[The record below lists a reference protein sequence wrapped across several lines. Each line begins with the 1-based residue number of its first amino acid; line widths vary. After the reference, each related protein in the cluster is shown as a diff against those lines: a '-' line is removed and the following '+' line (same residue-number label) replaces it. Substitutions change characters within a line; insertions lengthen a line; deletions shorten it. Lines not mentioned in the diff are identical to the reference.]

1 MGFFSPGKSKNRYV
15 GMWYKNISV
24 RTVVWVANREA
35 PLRSRN
41 GMLKVIEPGIL
52 VLLNDTNNVV
62 WSTNT
67 SRSVQNP
74 VAELLDS
81 GNLVVKQ
88 SGHGVSDGNFLWQS
102 FDHPTNTLLPGMKLG
117 WNFVTGREVYLSSWK
132 NEDDP
137 TPGDYSY
144 HCDPSGYPQNILK
157 KGSNV
162 IYRSGVWNSLRFG
175 GARNSR
181 DSTFYR
187 YGIFSSKTE
196 VYFGYNLT
204 SSVIATFILSQNGVA
219 QLLTWGD
226 GEQGWVPYLVI
237 PGDNCDTY
245 KLCGSYGSCN
255 NNDFPVLCGCL
266 DKFVPNN
273 SKDWNKADW
282 SGGCVR
288 RTELNCLQGDVFLKY
303 SQIKLPDTRN
313 CWSNVTMTLEECK
326 NICSK
331 NCSCMAYSNAD
342 IHNGGSGCLLWFK
355 DLLDIRQVP
364 KGGLDIYVKV
374 AASESGL
381 LADDKLEKSNGKLGK
396 SPTCILASSVGVIF
410 VILSL
415 LIYNRI
421 RKKDLELKTKGK
433 LEQSGNYKMDFNRGN
448 CAEEFEIPLFDL
460 STIAKATNN
469 FSIDRKIGEGG
480 FGPVYKGILEG
491 QEIAVKR
498 LSRTST
504 QGENEF
510 KNEVIILLNFSIGI
524 CIARG
529 VMYLHQDSQ
538 LRIIHRDLK
547 ANNILL
553 DKDMNPKISD
563 FGLAKIC
570 EEDDIGAQTNR
581 VIGTYGYL
589 SPEYALHG
597 LYSVKSDVFSF
608 GILVLEIAWKIYK
621 EGRSM
626 ELLDERLSDSC
637 SRSEVVRSICVGLL
651 CVQQCPEDRP
661 SMSSVVVMLNN
672 EGVLP
677 QAKQPDTI
685 SNDSPIKDGH
695 TIVSAGG
702 NFELGFFS
710 PGNSKNRYIGIW
722 YNNLPKGRE
731 VVWVANRVNPL
742 NDTSGILTV
751 SSKGIVLLNG
761 NQDVIWSS
769 NSSKRLMNPVAQ
781 LLDTGN
787 LVLKDDSLVNLKDYA
802 WQSFDYPDST
812 LLPGMKLGLNLVTGK
827 YWTMS
832 SWKSSDDPSP
842 GEYLDRLDTSG
853 YPQFFVWEGPAI
865 QFSSGIWNGH
875 LFVGGPNLKPNPYYT
890 FEFVN
895 NDKEIYYKYEL
906 INTSLPTR
914 LVLNPAGLLQRL
926 LWIERNQNWFLYS
939 TGQMDNCDRYALCGQ
954 FARCNINDS
963 PPCDC
968 LRGFQ
973 PKNQQEWDAADW
985 SSGCVRRTPLT
996 CGTNDR
1002 FLKYSSVKLPD
1013 TRHSWFDKSIGL
1025 EECQRLCLK
1034 NCSCTAYSNLDV
1046 KNGGSGCL
1054 LWFNELV
1061 DIREYAELDQDLY
1074 VRMAAS
1080 ELGSD
1085 YMGNTRMS
1093 VIAIILTVS
1102 AIILVGFLFW
1112 FAMQRK
1118 KGERGV
1124 GEGEGKEDMELP
1136 LFDVMTVSAATNN
1149 FSSDNIIGEGGFGSV
1164 YRGKLST
1171 GPEIAVKKL
1180 SKHSGQG
1187 FEELKN
1193 EVVLISKLQHRN
1205 LVRLL
1210 GCCLEGEERMLIYEY
1225 MPNNSLDFFI
1235 FDECRKKQLPW
1246 ENRFR
1251 IAMGI
1256 SRGILYLH
1264 QDSRLRIIH
1273 RDLKTSN
1280 ILLDSELNPKISDF
1294 GLARIIGGDQ
1304 NEARTKRVI
1313 GTYGYM
1319 SPEYAVDGKFSVKS
1333 DVFSLGVLLLEI
1345 VSGRKNRT
1353 FHHPDHHH
1361 SLIGHAWL
1369 LWNKGKA
1376 LELIDDC
1383 LKESFVES
1391 QVLRCVHVAL
1401 LCVQRLT
1408 DERPTMSSVVFMLSH
1423 EEVALPQP
1431 KEPGFF
1437 IERSTAETDDSNEKR
1452 CISDNV
1458 LTLTI
1463 LQPR

>member
-1 MGFFSPGKSKNRYV
+1 MKGFIFFYFCFS
-15 GMWYKNISV
+15 NI
-24 RTVVWVANREA
+24 
-35 PLRSRN
+35 
-41 GMLKVIEPGIL
+41 
-52 VLLNDTNNVV
+52 
-62 WSTNT
+62 
-67 SRSVQNP
+67 
-74 VAELLDS
+74 
-81 GNLVVKQ
+81 
-88 SGHGVSDGNFLWQS
+88 VS
-102 FDHPTNTLLPGMKLG
+102 
-117 WNFVTGREVYLSSWK
+117 YL
-132 NEDDP
+132 
-137 TPGDYSY
+137 
-144 HCDPSGYPQNILK
+144 
-157 KGSNV
+157 
-162 IYRSGVWNSLRFG
+162 F
-175 GARNSR
+175 
-181 DSTFYR
+181 
-187 YGIFSSKTE
+187 IFST
-196 VYFGYNLT
+196 
-204 SSVIATFILSQNGVA
+204 
-219 QLLTWGD
+219 
-226 GEQGWVPYLVI
+226 
-237 PGDNCDTY
+237 
-245 KLCGSYGSCN
+245 
-255 NNDFPVLCGCL
+255 
-266 DKFVPNN
+266 
-273 SKDWNKADW
+273 
-282 SGGCVR
+282 
-288 RTELNCLQGDVFLKY
+288 
-303 SQIKLPDTRN
+303 
-313 CWSNVTMTLEECK
+313 
-326 NICSK
+326 
-331 NCSCMAYSNAD
+331 
-342 IHNGGSGCLLWFK
+342 
-355 DLLDIRQVP
+355 
-364 KGGLDIYVKV
+364 
-374 AASESGL
+374 
-381 LADDKLEKSNGKLGK
+381 
-396 SPTCILASSVGVIF
+396 
-410 VILSL
+410 
-415 LIYNRI
+415 
-421 RKKDLELKTKGK
+421 
-433 LEQSGNYKMDFNRGN
+433 
-448 CAEEFEIPLFDL
+448 
-460 STIAKATNN
+460 
-469 FSIDRKIGEGG
+469 
-480 FGPVYKGILEG
+480 
-491 QEIAVKR
+491 
-498 LSRTST
+498 
-504 QGENEF
+504 
-510 KNEVIILLNFSIGI
+510 
-524 CIARG
+524 
-529 VMYLHQDSQ
+529 
-538 LRIIHRDLK
+538 
-547 ANNILL
+547 
-553 DKDMNPKISD
+553 
-563 FGLAKIC
+563 
-570 EEDDIGAQTNR
+570 
-581 VIGTYGYL
+581 
-589 SPEYALHG
+589 AL
-597 LYSVKSDVFSF
+597 
-608 GILVLEIAWKIYK
+608 
-621 EGRSM
+621 
-626 ELLDERLSDSC
+626 
-637 SRSEVVRSICVGLL
+637 
-651 CVQQCPEDRP
+651 
-661 SMSSVVVMLNN
+661 
-672 EGVLP
+672 
-677 QAKQPDTI
+677 DTI
-685 SNDSPIKDGH
+685 SNDNSIKDGH

-722 YNNLPKGRE
+722 YKNLPKGRE

-769 NSSKRLMNPVAQ
+769 NSSRSLIKPVAQ

-787 LVLKDDSLVNLKDYA
+787 LVLKDNSLVNKKDYA

-842 GEYLDRLDTSG
+842 GAYLDRLDTSG

-865 QFSSGIWNGH
+865 KFSSGIWNGH

-906 INTSLPTR
+906 INTSLPSR

-973 PKNQQEWDAADW
+973 PKNQQEWDTADW

-996 CGTNDR
+996 CGTSDR

-1054 LWFNELV
+1054 LWFKELV

-1080 ELGSD
+1080 ELGSG
-1085 YMGNTRMS
+1085 YMGNTRIS

-1112 FAMQRK
+1112 FAMQRM
-1118 KGERGV
+1118 KGDRGV
-1124 GEGEGKEDMELP
+1124 GEGKGKGDMELP
-1136 LFDVMTVSAATNN
+1136 LFDVMTISAATNN

-1235 FDECRKKQLPW
+1235 FDECRKRQLPW

-1280 ILLDSELNPKISDF
+1280 ILLDSEWNPKISDF
-1294 GLARIIGGDQ
+1294 GLARIIGCDQ

-1353 FHHPDHHH
+1353 FRHPDHHH

-1369 LWNKGKA
+1369 LWNEGKA

-1437 IERSTAETDDSNEKR
+1437 IERSIAETDDSNEKR